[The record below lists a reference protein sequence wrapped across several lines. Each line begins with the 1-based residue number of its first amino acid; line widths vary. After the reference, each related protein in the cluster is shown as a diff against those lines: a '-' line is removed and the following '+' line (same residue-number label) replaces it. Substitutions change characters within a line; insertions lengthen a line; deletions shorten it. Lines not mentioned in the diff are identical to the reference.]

1 MTKTLGMILIKGLTA
16 VGDKQQLGQQS
27 AMSLWTAKNTSGT
40 RPLVDNKLS
49 PLQSEREEENSDF
62 AFKSVN
68 R

>member
-1 MTKTLGMILIKGLTA
+1 

-40 RPLVDNKLS
+40 RPLVDNPLS